1 MKSSF
6 DLLYMLLFYY
16 TLDFKN
22 SKPQFLFLIL
32 GMGVSTVQNPNQVN
46 EIQKI
51 SCNAGGGT
59 FTLCK
64 KFILL
69 RNYCDATISPPVP
82 SIF

>member
-1 MKSSF
+1 
-6 DLLYMLLFYY
+6 MLLFYY
-16 TLDFKN
+16 TLKFEN

>member
-1 MKSSF
+1 
-6 DLLYMLLFYY
+6 MLLFHY

-51 SCNAGGGT
+51 EGTGG
-59 FTLCK
+59 L
-64 KFILL
+64 IV
-69 RNYCDATISPPVP
+69 ASQ
-82 SIF
+82 